1 MGLGAGDNNCG
12 SRRGRR
18 AGVNQQVVVG
28 GGRCQ
33 RKAGSQSLLVSKGMW
48 RKRKLPLSPSAALR
62 SLYPFLQVRAQKQVR
77 GGPEAVLRAV
87 REAEPAELHNTAT
100 EGAVGARVSHSE
112 VRVLWGD
119 FSSGLIC
126 HLPGACIG
134 AWHTVNLRSPG
145 SIL

>member
-1 MGLGAGDNNCG
+1 MVALEGEGG
-12 SRRGRR
+12 R
-18 AGVNQQVVVG
+18 AGISTWWGGERGGGGGNKKGGARGGGGGGVNKQGVGG

-100 EGAVGARVSHSE
+100 EGAVGSLGKCSQ
-112 VRVLWGD
+112 
-119 FSSGLIC
+119 I
-126 HLPGACIG
+126 
-134 AWHTVNLRSPG
+134 
-145 SIL
+145 